1 MTLNHFSSALPV
13 WKARDFFLPVCSYLD
28 GNCFSTGLSCSYFLT
43 QALTPW
49 NPIAFMVSLYVSLI
63 STCSFFKLLFIFH
76 YYSFELENWSYFT
89 FLAETQVEEISAAP
103 GTLQT
108 TPEKKKNLDQVRH
121 KADSDSISSRS
132 ALHSPECDSLKM
144 NLSLRCS
151 LGTSELEHLNHSWS
165 GGELLITRR
174 SHEIHVCHQ
183 ARHRLRWVCC
193 LLFWTFY

>member
-1 MTLNHFSSALPV
+1 MPCLSEKQGTSSFQSAVIWMEIDLVQECP
-13 WKARDFFLPVCSYLD
+13 A
-28 GNCFSTGLSCSYFLT
+28 
-43 QALTPW
+43 
-49 NPIAFMVSLYVSLI
+49 LI
-63 STCSFFKLLFIFH
+63 SWHKPSHHETLSLLGYLYKFLWYQLVPFFKLLFIFH
-76 YYSFELENWSYFT
+76 YYSVELENWLYFT
-89 FLAETQVEEISAAP
+89 FLAETQMEEISTAP
-103 GTLQT
+103 GTLQA
-108 TPEKKKNLDQVRH
+108 TPEKKSLDQVRH